1 VASNERKRALLYMT
15 IAVLLWS
22 VGGLLIKLS
31 SWDALALNGGRNAVS
46 AIVLWVYLKRP
57 LFTWSRLQVGGAIIF
72 AIMNTAYVL
81 ATQLTTA
88 ANAVFLHYT
97 APIWVLFFSAW
108 LLKEKPKKIDWATL
122 AAIIVGIVLMF
133 AGQLSG
139 DGLWGNFFGLLSG
152 FLLSIVIIIL
162 RKQKDGSPME
172 TILLG
177 MIIMAVVGAFF
188 IPSQP
193 INTTELSIVLVL
205 GVAQFGI
212 PFILYTIAIKTLTAV
227 EAVLIQAL
235 EPALNPL
242 WVAMAVGEVPPIT
255 AVFGSIIILV
265 SVIIH
270 GIVGSQKR
278 MNNEQVIIND
288 GS

>member
-1 VASNERKRALLYMT
+1 MNERNRALLFMT

-31 SWDALALNGGRNAVS
+31 SWDALALNGGRNAVA
-46 AIVLWVYLKRP
+46 AILIWAYLRRP
-57 LFTWSRLQVGGAIIF
+57 SFTWSRLQIGGAIVF
-72 AIMNTAYVL
+72 AIMNTSFVL

-88 ANAVFLHYT
+88 ANAIFLHYT
-97 APIWVLFFSAW
+97 APIWVLFLSAW
-108 LLKEKPKKIDWATL
+108 LLKEKPKLIDWGTL
-122 AAIIVGIVLMF
+122 AAIVAGIVLMF

-152 FLLSIVIIIL
+152 ILLSIVIIIL
-162 RKQKDGSPME
+162 RKQKDGSPTE

-177 MIIMAVVGAFF
+177 MIITAVVGVFF

-193 INTTELSIVLVL
+193 ITLTEISIPIAL
-205 GVAQFGI
+205 GIVQFGG

-242 WVAMAVGEVPPIT
+242 WVAMAVGEVPPLT
-255 AVFGSIIILV
+255 AVIGSVIILV
-265 SVIIH
+265 SVIIR
-270 GIVGSQKR
+270 GIYGNKST
-278 MNNEQVIIND
+278 
-288 GS
+288 

>member
-1 VASNERKRALLYMT
+1 MASTERKRALLYMT

-31 SWDALALNGGRNAVS
+31 SWDALALNGGRNAV
-46 AIVLWVYLKRP
+46 AVVLIWAYLKRP
-57 LFTWSRLQVGGAIIF
+57 LFTFSRLQIGGAIAF
-72 AIMNTAYVL
+72 AIMNTSYVL

-133 AGQLSG
+133 SGQLSG

-152 FLLSIVIIIL
+152 LLLSIVIIIL
-162 RKQKDGSPME
+162 RKQKDGSPTE
-172 TILLG
+172 TLLLG
-177 MIIMAVVGAFF
+177 MIMAAVVGLLFV
-188 IPSQP
+188 PSQP
-193 INTTELSIVLVL
+193 INPREISIVLAL
-205 GVAQFGI
+205 GVAQFGL
-212 PFILYTIAIKTLTAV
+212 PFLLYTIAIKTLTAV

-255 AVFGSIIILV
+255 AVFGSVIILA
-265 SVIIH
+265 SVVIRGII
-270 GIVGSQKR
+270 GSRK
-278 MNNEQVIIND
+278 E
-288 GS
+288 